1 MSTFPVLKTGAV
13 IQVPASRAIQFL
25 TDVVQFLDGSE
36 QRFRSYAQPYHRW
49 SVKFDAL
56 DETELQ
62 NIRAFVQQANG
73 AAGLFSFTDP
83 WDGTVYAKC
92 SIEGDAVADS
102 ITGPMQSGT
111 SLVIRENKT

>member
-1 MSTFPVLKTGAV
+1 MSAFPILKTGAV
-13 IQVPASRAIQFL
+13 IQVPASRTIQFA
-25 TDVVQFLDGSE
+25 TDVVQFIDGSE

-62 NIRAFVQQANG
+62 NIRAFVQRVNG
-73 AAGLFSFTDP
+73 AAGLFSFKDP

-92 SIEGDAVADS
+92 SLEGDAVTDS
-102 ITGPMQSGT
+102 VTSPMHTGT
-111 SLVIRENKT
+111 SLIIRENKT